1 MSPTGAAAKGIP
13 LKLETSP
20 SVTPRNVPAEVRTVG
35 AAVGAAGLEEV
46 PVPVCANVHGA
57 LIKHNPRMAKFDF
70 TFGSPFLRSV
80 FRVSRQV
87 HMQSD
92 GGRD

>member
-1 MSPTGAAAKGIP
+1 MALQSAQ
-13 LKLETSP
+13 
-20 SVTPRNVPAEVRTVG
+20 R
-35 AAVGAAGLEEV
+35 EEL

-70 TFGSPFLRSV
+70 TFGTPLAFDSFESADQCT
-80 FRVSRQV
+80 FKN
-87 HMQSD
+87 D